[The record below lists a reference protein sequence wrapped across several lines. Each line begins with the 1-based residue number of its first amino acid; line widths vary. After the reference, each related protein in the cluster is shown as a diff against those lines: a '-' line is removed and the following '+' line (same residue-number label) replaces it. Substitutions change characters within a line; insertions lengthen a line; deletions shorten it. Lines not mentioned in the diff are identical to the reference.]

1 MNPSDVPFLSGVELA
16 EAIRN
21 KRISSSAALEVLI
34 ERVERLNPPLNAIII
49 KDYDRARKRA
59 READAAL
66 ARGEIWGPIHGVPF
80 TVKENND
87 VEGLHTTIGNPKDK
101 DRIADRHEVM
111 IQRVISAGGIIFGKT
126 NLPIDAMDLQ
136 SYNVIYGSTSNPW
149 DLTRTPGG
157 SSGGA
162 AAALA
167 AYLTPFELGGDI
179 GGSVRG
185 PASFN
190 GLYGHKPT
198 YGIIPKRGPSL
209 SRVATEISVRGPL
222 ARTIEDLKLLV
233 SITAGADEA
242 NVGRRGWKLDLPQP
256 TKSSLKEYK
265 VAIWAD
271 DEMAPVCDE
280 LTETAEELAQFLES
294 KGATVDRNARP
305 NFNKWENQKL
315 WVLLTAANRALNPG
329 TAGNTS
335 LRDYRMA
342 RERQQVIIDAWE
354 DFFNEFDI
362 LICPS
367 HSSQCFLKDESED
380 RNARRL
386 TINKNSKKMVIPYFQ
401 PIFWAFITNI
411 GDLPSTTF
419 PCGVKNGLP
428 VCLNAV
434 SKVYYDNITMDF
446 ARLLKLE
453 GGEKYSFTA
462 PPGYSKAA
470 SAKM

>member
-1 MNPSDVPFLSGVELA
+1 M
-16 EAIRN
+16 
-21 KRISSSAALEVLI
+21 
-34 ERVERLNPPLNAIII
+34 
-49 KDYDRARKRA
+49 
-59 READAAL
+59 
-66 ARGEIWGPIHGVPF
+66 
-80 TVKENND
+80 
-87 VEGLHTTIGNPKDK
+87 
-101 DRIADRHEVM
+101 
-111 IQRVISAGGIIFGKT
+111 
-126 NLPIDAMDLQ
+126 
-136 SYNVIYGSTSNPW
+136 
-149 DLTRTPGG
+149 
-157 SSGGA
+157 
-162 AAALA
+162 
-167 AYLTPFELGGDI
+167 
-179 GGSVRG
+179 
-185 PASFN
+185 
-190 GLYGHKPT
+190 
-198 YGIIPKRGPSL
+198 
-209 SRVATEISVRGPL
+209 
-222 ARTIEDLKLLV
+222 
-233 SITAGADEA
+233 
-242 NVGRRGWKLDLPQP
+242 
-256 TKSSLKEYK
+256 
-265 VAIWAD
+265 
-271 DEMAPVCDE
+271 
-280 LTETAEELAQFLES
+280 
-294 KGATVDRNARP
+294 
-305 NFNKWENQKL
+305 
-315 WVLLTAANRALNPG
+315 TAANRALNPG

-380 RNARRL
+380 MNARQL